1 MLAFAWPLV
10 LRWLRNIFFTLAMNF
25 QTCKKFE
32 LRVVIDDYLKCSGV
46 NITAAHEADPGAHD
60 VQREMGYIN
69 QATPTLMTTNSAND
83 HSMYLI
89 QFDAVRCV
97 RHASAMETNRANETM
112 MPK

>member
-1 MLAFAWPLV
+1 
-10 LRWLRNIFFTLAMNF
+10 
-25 QTCKKFE
+25 
-32 LRVVIDDYLKCSGV
+32 
-46 NITAAHEADPGAHD
+46 
-60 VQREMGYIN
+60 MGYIN